1 MMKINIPEQ
10 TPMSMSGSSVLSSI
24 QNNSMSTIDLMIR
37 ESLQNSLDAGIDNIG
52 IYRSVDVNYTIG
64 KFTKTNL
71 TNELEGI
78 SVDLKNK
85 IKETECS
92 FISIE
97 DKNTVGLNGKI
108 KYSDAKEKYGNF
120 RKLVYE
126 IAKPQTKE
134 DAGGSWGYGK
144 TVYFRV
150 GIGLVVFYTRFKEN
164 GEYVERLACTYIED
178 ETKYNSLLHNIKRN
192 NRGIA
197 WFGDEQNGSPYP
209 IENHDYISNFL
220 KIFDLKCYA
229 GRETG
234 TKIII
239 PFINKKELLNDI
251 NYKKE
256 YWNNNC
262 FWKDNF
268 EETLENAI
276 LQWYAPRINNK
287 NYKEVFDKPFLK
299 VYINNQKIKFND
311 DENYFFKVIS
321 ELYNLALLNNYNIS
335 YNPDINHILDYDVKT
350 VKYSKLKGQNSGSIA
365 FCKIPIK
372 SFELSPY
379 TYIGI
384 ENNTSNGNRP
394 IIGFCRKPG
403 MIVDYQISNKW
414 ADKIPNTPEDEI
426 LIGIFVLNSNAIFK
440 DCFKLEL
447 YIRKSEMA
455 DHNAWDD
462 VYIEE
467 KNYGKVVAT
476 ICKNTKKIIQD
487 SLKEN
492 ELNKPR
498 RIIGISQKL
507 GKLFLPTTGY
517 GGTPQTGIKPKPKEK
532 STITRS
538 RNGST
543 LKTGN
548 VININNTLSSID
560 FELNLLNHNASIDI
574 SILGI
579 GNLNTW
585 NNLMNKDNTVQK
597 KAFPINIKQIQISTI
612 SINKGS
618 NELRIPIDIKDN
630 YLYDELEITLKG
642 DEINNSSIVFKN
654 HENNKILIE
663 GKITLETYDK
673 GFAYSIKLTKGGE

>member
-209 IENHDYISNFL
+209 IENQDYISNFL

-517 GGTPQTGIKPKPKEK
+517 GSTPQTGIKPKPKEK

>member
-517 GGTPQTGIKPKPKEK
+517 GSTPQTGIKPKPKEK

>member
-164 GEYVERLACTYIED
+164 GEYIERLACTYIED

-192 NRGIA
+192 DRGIA

-220 KIFDLKCYA
+220 KIFDLRCYA

-268 EETLENAI
+268 EETLENSI

-287 NYKEVFDKPFLK
+287 NYKEMFDKPFLK

-440 DCFKLEL
+440 DYFKLEL
-447 YIRKSEMA
+447 YIRKSEMS

-507 GKLFLPTTGY
+507 GKLFLPTIGY
-517 GGTPQTGIKPKPKEK
+517 GSTPQTGIKPKPKER

-585 NNLMNKDNTVQK
+585 NNLMNKDNTIQK

-618 NELRIPIDIKDN
+618 NELRIPVDIKDN

-663 GKITLETYDK
+663 GKITLETQDK
-673 GFAYSIKLTKGGE
+673 GFVYSIKLTKGGE

>member
-164 GEYVERLACTYIED
+164 GEYIERLACTYIED

-192 NRGIA
+192 DRGIA

-220 KIFDLKCYA
+220 KIFDLRCYA

-268 EETLENAI
+268 EETLENSI

-287 NYKEVFDKPFLK
+287 NYKEMFDKPFLK

-350 VKYSKLKGQNSGSIA
+350 VKYLKLKGQNSGSIA

-440 DCFKLEL
+440 DYFKLEL

-507 GKLFLPTTGY
+507 GKLFLPTIGY
-517 GGTPQTGIKPKPKEK
+517 GSTPQTGIKPKPKER

-585 NNLMNKDNTVQK
+585 NNLMNKDNTIQK

-618 NELRIPIDIKDN
+618 NELRIPVDIKDN

-654 HENNKILIE
+654 HGNNKILIE
-663 GKITLETYDK
+663 GKITLETQDK
-673 GFAYSIKLTKGGE
+673 GFVYSIKLTKGGE

>member
-321 ELYNLALLNNYNIS
+321 ELYNLLNNYNIS

-517 GGTPQTGIKPKPKEK
+517 GSTPQTGIKPKPKEK

>member
-164 GEYVERLACTYIED
+164 GEYIERLACTYIED

-192 NRGIA
+192 DRGIA

-220 KIFDLKCYA
+220 KIFDLRCYA

-268 EETLENAI
+268 EETLENSI

-287 NYKEVFDKPFLK
+287 NYKEMFDKPFLK

-440 DCFKLEL
+440 DYFKLEL

-507 GKLFLPTTGY
+507 GKLFLPTIGY
-517 GGTPQTGIKPKPKEK
+517 GSTPQTGIKPKPKER

-585 NNLMNKDNTVQK
+585 NNLMNKDNTIQK

-618 NELRIPIDIKDN
+618 NELSIPVDIKDN

-663 GKITLETYDK
+663 GKITLETQDK
-673 GFAYSIKLTKGGE
+673 GFVYSIKLTKGGE

>member
-52 IYRSVDVNYTIG
+52 IYRSVDINYTIG

-517 GGTPQTGIKPKPKEK
+517 GSTPQTGIKPKPKEK

>member
-517 GGTPQTGIKPKPKEK
+517 GSTPQTGIKPKPKEK

-560 FELNLLNHNASIDI
+560 FELNLLNNNASIDI

>member
-164 GEYVERLACTYIED
+164 GEYIERLACTYIED

-192 NRGIA
+192 DRGIA

-220 KIFDLKCYA
+220 KIFDLRCYA

-268 EETLENAI
+268 EETLENSI

-287 NYKEVFDKPFLK
+287 NYKEMFDKPFLK

-321 ELYNLALLNNYNIS
+321 EFYNLALLNNYNIS

-440 DCFKLEL
+440 DYFKLEL

-507 GKLFLPTTGY
+507 GKLFLPTIGY
-517 GGTPQTGIKPKPKEK
+517 GSTPQTGIKPKPKER

-585 NNLMNKDNTVQK
+585 NNLMNKDNTIQK

-618 NELRIPIDIKDN
+618 NELRIPVDIKDN

-663 GKITLETYDK
+663 GKITLETQDK
-673 GFAYSIKLTKGGE
+673 GFVYSIKLTKGGE

>member
-24 QNNSMSTIDLMIR
+24 QNNSMSTIDLTIR

-517 GGTPQTGIKPKPKEK
+517 GSTPQTGIKPKPKEK

>member
-372 SFELSPY
+372 FFELSPY

-517 GGTPQTGIKPKPKEK
+517 GSTPQTGIKPKPKEK

>member
-164 GEYVERLACTYIED
+164 GEYIERLACTYIED

-192 NRGIA
+192 DRGIA

-220 KIFDLKCYA
+220 KIFDLRCYA

-268 EETLENAI
+268 EETLENSI

-287 NYKEVFDKPFLK
+287 NYKEMFDKPFLK

-311 DENYFFKVIS
+311 DEKYFFKVIS

-440 DCFKLEL
+440 DYFKLEL

-507 GKLFLPTTGY
+507 GKLFLPTIGY
-517 GGTPQTGIKPKPKEK
+517 GSTPQTGIKPKPKER

-585 NNLMNKDNTVQK
+585 NNLMNKDNTIQK

-618 NELRIPIDIKDN
+618 NELRIPVDIKDN

-654 HENNKILIE
+654 HGNNKILIE
-663 GKITLETYDK
+663 GKITLETQDK
-673 GFAYSIKLTKGGE
+673 GFVYSIKLTKGGE

>member
-268 EETLENAI
+268 EETLENSI

-350 VKYSKLKGQNSGSIA
+350 VKYSKLKGKNSGSIA

-440 DCFKLEL
+440 DYFKLEL

-498 RIIGISQKL
+498 KIIGISQKL

-517 GGTPQTGIKPKPKEK
+517 GSTPQTGIKPKPKEK

-663 GKITLETYDK
+663 GKITLETHDK

>member
-134 DAGGSWGYGK
+134 DTGGSWGYGK

-517 GGTPQTGIKPKPKEK
+517 GSTPQTGIKPKPKEK

>member
-97 DKNTVGLNGKI
+97 DKNTIGLNGKI

-164 GEYVERLACTYIED
+164 GEYIERLACTYIED

-192 NRGIA
+192 DRGIA

-220 KIFDLKCYA
+220 KIFDLRCYA

-268 EETLENAI
+268 EETLENSI

-287 NYKEVFDKPFLK
+287 NYKEMFDKPFLK

-440 DCFKLEL
+440 DYFKLEL

-507 GKLFLPTTGY
+507 GKLFLPTIGY
-517 GGTPQTGIKPKPKEK
+517 GSTPQTGIKPKPKER

-585 NNLMNKDNTVQK
+585 NNLMNKDNTIQK

-618 NELRIPIDIKDN
+618 NELRIPVDIKDN

-654 HENNKILIE
+654 HGNNKILIE
-663 GKITLETYDK
+663 GKITLETQDK
-673 GFAYSIKLTKGGE
+673 GFVYSIKLTKGGE

>member
-209 IENHDYISNFL
+209 IENHDYISNLL

-517 GGTPQTGIKPKPKEK
+517 GSTPQTGIKPKPKEK

>member
-164 GEYVERLACTYIED
+164 GEYIERLACTYIED

-192 NRGIA
+192 DRGIA

-220 KIFDLKCYA
+220 KIFDLRCYA

-268 EETLENAI
+268 EETLENSI

-287 NYKEVFDKPFLK
+287 NYKEMFDKPFLK

-440 DCFKLEL
+440 DYFKLEL

-507 GKLFLPTTGY
+507 GKLFLPTIGY
-517 GGTPQTGIKPKPKEK
+517 GSTPQTGIKPKPKER

-585 NNLMNKDNTVQK
+585 NNLMNKDNTIQK

-612 SINKGS
+612 SINKGA
-618 NELRIPIDIKDN
+618 NELRIPVDIKDN

-663 GKITLETYDK
+663 GKITLETHDK
-673 GFAYSIKLTKGGE
+673 GFVYSIKLTKGGE

>member
-164 GEYVERLACTYIED
+164 GEYIERLACTYIED

-192 NRGIA
+192 DRGIA

-220 KIFDLKCYA
+220 KIFDLRCYA

-268 EETLENAI
+268 EETLENSI

-287 NYKEVFDKPFLK
+287 NYKEMFDKPFLK

-440 DCFKLEL
+440 DYFKLEL

-507 GKLFLPTTGY
+507 GKLFLPTIGY
-517 GGTPQTGIKPKPKEK
+517 GSTPQAGIKPKPKER

-585 NNLMNKDNTVQK
+585 NNLMNKDNTIQK

-618 NELRIPIDIKDN
+618 NELRIPVDIKDN

-663 GKITLETYDK
+663 GKITLETQDK
-673 GFAYSIKLTKGGE
+673 GFVYSIKLTKGGE

>member
-164 GEYVERLACTYIED
+164 GDYVERLACTYIED

-517 GGTPQTGIKPKPKEK
+517 GSTPQTGIKPKPKEK

>member
-1 MMKINIPEQ
+1 M
-10 TPMSMSGSSVLSSI
+10 
-24 QNNSMSTIDLMIR
+24 
-37 ESLQNSLDAGIDNIG
+37 
-52 IYRSVDVNYTIG
+52 
-64 KFTKTNL
+64 
-71 TNELEGI
+71 
-78 SVDLKNK
+78 KNK

-517 GGTPQTGIKPKPKEK
+517 GSTPQTGIKPKPKEK